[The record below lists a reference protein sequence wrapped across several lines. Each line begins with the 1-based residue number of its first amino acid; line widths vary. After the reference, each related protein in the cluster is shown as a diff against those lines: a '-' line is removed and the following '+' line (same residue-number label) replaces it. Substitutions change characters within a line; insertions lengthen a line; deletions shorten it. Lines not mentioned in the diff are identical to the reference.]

1 MNFAGIQPDPMKM
14 ERIPNIVIFASGS
27 GSNAE
32 NIINWSKDRD
42 TYRVKGVF
50 CNRKDAYVLTRAER
64 LGVPAW
70 TFSRKE
76 FKDNTIIYNGE
87 AASLTAVL
95 ADLDTD
101 CIVLAG
107 FLLKV
112 PDYLLEAYPERIL
125 NIHPALLPSY
135 GGKGMYGDHVH
146 KAVIAA
152 GEKESGI
159 TIHLAD
165 SQYDH
170 GRILYQAR
178 CRILYQARCSVS
190 PEDTPETLFEKVHLL
205 ERAYPEVIDKYVNS
219 L

>member
-1 MNFAGIQPDPMKM
+1 MNFAGIQPAFLKM

-32 NIINWSKDRD
+32 NIINWSKEHN
-42 TYRVKGVF
+42 TYRTAAVLS
-50 CNRKDAYVLTRAER
+50 NRKDAFVLTRAER
-64 LGVPAW
+64 LEVPHW
-70 TFSRKE
+70 TFTGAE
-76 FKDNTIIYNGE
+76 FRDNSILYKGE
-87 AASLTAVL
+87 RTSLTAAL
-95 ADLDTD
+95 KDLGTD
-101 CIVLAG
+101 YIILAG

-112 PDYLLEAYPERIL
+112 PEYLLAEWPERIL

-165 SQYDH
+165 NQYDH

-178 CRILYQARCSVS
+178 CTVT
-190 PEDTPETLFEKVHLL
+190 PEDTPETLFAKVHEL
-205 ERAYPEVIDKYVNS
+205 ERAYPRVIEEFVRG
-219 L
+219 LI

>member
-1 MNFAGIQPDPMKM
+1 MNFARIQPAFLKM

-32 NIINWSKDRD
+32 NIINWSKEHN
-42 TYRVKGVF
+42 TYRTAAVLS
-50 CNRKDAYVLTRAER
+50 NRKDAFVLTQAER
-64 LGVPAW
+64 LEVPHW
-70 TFSRKE
+70 TFTGAE
-76 FKDNTIIYNGE
+76 FRDNSILYKGE
-87 AASLTAVL
+87 RTSLTAAL
-95 ADLDTD
+95 KDLGTD
-101 CIVLAG
+101 YIILAG

-112 PDYLLEAYPERIL
+112 PEYLLAEWPERIL

-165 SQYDH
+165 NQYDH

-178 CRILYQARCSVS
+178 CTVT
-190 PEDTPETLFEKVHLL
+190 PEDTPETLFAKVHEL
-205 ERAYPEVIDKYVNS
+205 ERAYPRVIEEFVRG
-219 L
+219 LI

>member
-1 MNFAGIQPDPMKM
+1 MNFARIQPAFLKM

-32 NIINWSKDRD
+32 NIINWSKEHN
-42 TYRVKGVF
+42 TYRTAAVLS
-50 CNRKDAYVLTRAER
+50 NRKDAFVLTRAER
-64 LGVPAW
+64 LEVPHW
-70 TFSRKE
+70 TFSGAE
-76 FKDNTIIYNGE
+76 FRDNSILYKGE
-87 AASLTAVL
+87 RTSLTAAL
-95 ADLDTD
+95 KDLGTD
-101 CIVLAG
+101 YIILAG

-112 PDYLLEAYPERIL
+112 PEYLLAEWPERIL

-165 SQYDH
+165 NQYDH

-178 CRILYQARCSVS
+178 CTVT
-190 PEDTPETLFEKVHLL
+190 PEDTPETLFAKVHEL
-205 ERAYPEVIDKYVNS
+205 ERAYPRVIEEFVRG
-219 L
+219 LI

>member
-1 MNFAGIQPDPMKM
+1 MNFARIQPAFLKM

-32 NIINWSKDRD
+32 NIINWSKEHN
-42 TYRVKGVF
+42 TYRTAAVLS
-50 CNRKDAYVLTRAER
+50 NRKDAFVLTRAER
-64 LGVPAW
+64 LEVPHW
-70 TFSRKE
+70 TFTGAE
-76 FKDNTIIYNGE
+76 FRDNSILYKGE
-87 AASLTAVL
+87 RTSLTAAL
-95 ADLDTD
+95 KDLGTD
-101 CIVLAG
+101 YIILAG

-112 PDYLLEAYPERIL
+112 PEYLLAEWPERIL

-165 SQYDH
+165 NQYDH

-178 CRILYQARCSVS
+178 CTVT
-190 PEDTPETLFEKVHLL
+190 PEDTPETLFAKVHEL
-205 ERAYPEVIDKYVNS
+205 ERAYPRVIEEFVRG
-219 L
+219 LI

>member
-1 MNFAGIQPDPMKM
+1 MNFAGIQTYSPKI

-165 SQYDH
+165 SQYYH
-170 GRILYQAR
+170 G
-178 CRILYQARCSVS
+178 RILYQARCSVS

>member
-1 MNFAGIQPDPMKM
+1 MNFAGIQPAFLKM

-32 NIINWSKDRD
+32 NIINWSKEHN
-42 TYRVKGVF
+42 TYRTAAVLS
-50 CNRKDAYVLTRAER
+50 NRKDAFVLTRAER
-64 LGVPAW
+64 LEVPHW
-70 TFSRKE
+70 TFSGAE
-76 FKDNTIIYNGE
+76 FRDNSILYKGE
-87 AASLTAVL
+87 RTSLTAAL
-95 ADLDTD
+95 KDLGTD
-101 CIVLAG
+101 YIILAG

-112 PDYLLEAYPERIL
+112 PEYLLAEWPERIL

-165 SQYDH
+165 NQYDH

-178 CRILYQARCSVS
+178 CTVT
-190 PEDTPETLFEKVHLL
+190 PEDTPETLFAKVHEL
-205 ERAYPEVIDKYVNS
+205 ERAYPRVIEEFVRG
-219 L
+219 LI

>member
-1 MNFAGIQPDPMKM
+1 MNFAGIQTYSPKM

-112 PDYLLEAYPERIL
+112 PQSRHSRRREGVG
-125 NIHPALLPSY
+125 H
-135 GGKGMYGDHVH
+135 HH
-146 KAVIAA
+146 T
-152 GEKESGI
+152 SGR
-159 TIHLAD
+159 
-165 SQYDH
+165 QP
-170 GRILYQAR
+170 
-178 CRILYQARCSVS
+178 V
-190 PEDTPETLFEKVHLL
+190 
-205 ERAYPEVIDKYVNS
+205 
-219 L
+219 

>member
-1 MNFAGIQPDPMKM
+1 MNFAGIQPAFLKM

-32 NIINWSKDRD
+32 NIINWSKEHN
-42 TYRVKGVF
+42 TYRTAAVLS
-50 CNRKDAYVLTRAER
+50 NRKDAFVLTRAER
-64 LGVPAW
+64 LEVPHW
-70 TFSRKE
+70 TFTGAE
-76 FKDNTIIYNGE
+76 FRDNSILYKGE
-87 AASLTAVL
+87 RTSLTAAL
-95 ADLDTD
+95 KDLGTD
-101 CIVLAG
+101 YIILAG

-112 PDYLLEAYPERIL
+112 PEYLLAEWPERIL

-165 SQYDH
+165 NQYDH

-178 CRILYQARCSVS
+178 
-190 PEDTPETLFEKVHLL
+190 
-205 ERAYPEVIDKYVNS
+205 
-219 L
+219 